1 MKIGQRLRNL
11 REARNLSQGDIEKRT
26 GLMPCYISVVEN
38 SHTIPTIETLEK
50 FARALEV
57 PIYKLFYEGSESPR
71 KLAHAGIAEPLWGTN
86 SNEWA
91 DLRALA
97 TAITHMSER
106 DRTVLLALAKRV
118 AKRRRRSKSNSA
130 EESL

>member
-1 MKIGQRLRNL
+1 MKIGQRLRDL

-26 GLMPCYISVVEN
+26 GFMRCYISVVEN

-57 PIYKLFYEGSESPR
+57 PMYKLFYEG
-71 KLAHAGIAEPLWGTN
+71 AEPPKKSARPGSAERIWGTN

-91 DLRALA
+91 DLRALT
-97 TAITHMSER
+97 TALSHMDPRKRS
-106 DRTVLLALAKRV
+106 VLFRLAQRIAKQY
-118 AKRRRRSKSNSA
+118 KRYT
-130 EESL
+130 